1 MADTITTA
9 DAIEDWV
16 NSLDPE
22 RVREERPVVE
32 AFAAWFISN
41 RPLDTITPGDL
52 ARYRAIEQAR
62 VGDDDPL
69 EHLEPLRAFFAYT
82 TRLSLTASDIIPAL
96 NLPGVRPA
104 TSAADQLGGDAY
116 YVTIE
121 GLATLEREVEEL
133 RAERPHIADDL
144 RAAMADKDFRENAPL
159 DAARDAQA
167 HLEARIRAIESQLR
181 HAVIIDADSKAGR
194 ANVGSTVR
202 VLNLKVEREQVF
214 HLVSPNE
221 VDPTNGKISIES
233 PVGQAVINHRTG
245 DEVTVKAPSGEMHL
259 RVLEVIG

>member
-1 MADTITTA
+1 VADTITTA
-9 DAIEDWV
+9 AAVEHWV
-16 NSLDPE
+16 NSLEAERAREDLPE
-22 RVREERPVVE
+22 VER
-32 AFAAWFISN
+32 FASWFGPS
-41 RPLDTITPGDL
+41 RPLDTLTPGDL

-62 VGDDDPL
+62 LGDGDPL
-69 EHLEPLRAFFAYT
+69 DHLEILRAFFAYT
-82 TRLSLTASDIIPAL
+82 TRLSFTASDIVPAL
-96 NLPGVRPA
+96 NLPGVPA
-104 TSAADQLGGDAY
+104 PRGANDQLGGDAY

-121 GLATLEREVEEL
+121 GLAALEREVDEL
-133 RAERPHIADDL
+133 RAERPRIADDL

-181 HAVIIDADSKAGR
+181 HAVIIDADAKAGR

-202 VLNLKVEREQVF
+202 VLNLKGEREQTF

-221 VDPTNGKISIES
+221 VDPTNGKISVES
-233 PVGQAVINHRTG
+233 PVGQAVINHRPG
-245 DEVTVKAPSGEMHL
+245 DEVTVKAPSGELHL

>member
-9 DAIEDWV
+9 DAIEHWV

-22 RVREERPVVE
+22 RVREELPEVE
-32 AFAAWFISN
+32 RFAEWFGSH

-62 VGDDDPL
+62 MGDDDPL

-82 TRLSLTASDIIPAL
+82 TRLSFTASDVLPAL
-96 NLPGVRPA
+96 NLPGPKAPA
-104 TSAADQLGGDAY
+104 SAADQLGGDAY
-116 YVTIE
+116 FVTIE
-121 GLATLEREVEEL
+121 GLAALEREVEEL
-133 RAERPHIADDL
+133 RAQRPRIADDL

-167 HLEARIRAIESQLR
+167 HLEARIRAIETQLR
-181 HAVIIDADSKAGR
+181 HAVIIDADTKAGR

-202 VLNLKVEREQVF
+202 VLNLKGEREQIF

-233 PVGQAVINHRTG
+233 PVGQAVINHRSG
-245 DEVTVKAPSGEMHL
+245 DEVTVKAPSGELHL